1 VRAMPG
7 RGVSGPPLL
16 TWRGCA
22 NAWDCDEMGHMNV
35 RHYVGKWSEGLG
47 ALAAALAMPLA
58 FKRQAGSTIAPL
70 DQHIRFLAEA
80 RAGAPLSMQAGIV
93 DFGETD
99 AQVYQEMRHADGRV
113 AATYLTRVAHADV
126 KSGASFAWSARARAA
141 GQGLKTKVPAIATAR
156 SIDLTAPPSLA
167 SVGEADRLG
176 AHALGLSLVQPQDCD
191 VFGRLRPEGLIGRI
205 SDAAPHL
212 FQRWREEAGHSAGG
226 KRYGGAVVEYR
237 ILYRRWPQAGDLIAV
252 RSGIAEMT
260 PKFFRVIHWLLD
272 PVRGD
277 AFATAE
283 AIAITFDLDARK
295 AVACPA
301 ERLKALEPMVTPGM
315 AV

>member
-1 VRAMPG
+1 
-7 RGVSGPPLL
+7 VSGPPLL

-58 FKRQAGSTIAPL
+58 FTRKAGSTIAPV

-93 DFGETD
+93 DFGEAN
-99 AQVYQEMRHADGRV
+99 AQVYQEMRHADGRP
-113 AATYLTRVAHADV
+113 AATYLTRVAHTDI
-126 KSGASFAWSARARAA
+126 KSGRGFEWSARARAA
-141 GQGLKTKVPAIATAR
+141 AQTLKTKVPAIAAPRT
-156 SIDLTAPPSLA
+156 IDLTTAPGAA
-167 SVGEADRLG
+167 SVAEADRHG
-176 AHALGLSLVQPQDCD
+176 AHALGLSLVQPTDCD
-191 VFGRLRPEGLIGRI
+191 VFGRLRAEGLIGRI

-212 FQRWREEAGHSAGG
+212 FQRWREEAGQSAGG

-237 ILYRRWPQAGDLIAV
+237 IVYRRWPQAGDLIAV

-260 PKFFRVIHWLLD
+260 PKFFRVVHWLLD

-301 ERLKALEPMVTPGM
+301 ERLKALEPMLTPGM
-315 AV
+315 AI

>member
-1 VRAMPG
+1 MQE
-7 RGVSGPPLL
+7 SGMSAPPMLA
-16 TWRGCA
+16 WRGCA

-35 RHYVGKWSEGLG
+35 RHYVGKWSEGLA
-47 ALAAALAMPLA
+47 ALAAALHMPRA
-58 FKRQAGSTIAPL
+58 FHRQAGSTIAPV

-93 DFGETD
+93 DFAD
-99 AQVYQEMRHADGRV
+99 AEAKIYQEMRHADGRV
-113 AATYLTRVAHADV
+113 AATYLTRVAHLDA
-126 KSGASFAWSARARAA
+126 KTPQTFGWSARARAA
-141 GQGLKTKVPAIATAR
+141 AAGLGCTVPKEALAR
-156 SIDLTAPPSLA
+156 TIDLNAMPSTASMA
-167 SVGEADRLG
+167 EADRLG
-176 AHALGLSLVQPQDCD
+176 AHSLGLSFVQPHDCD

-212 FQRWREEAGHSAGG
+212 FQRWRTEAGASAGG

-237 ILYRRWPQAGDLIAV
+237 IVYRRWPQAGDLVSV
-252 RSGIAEMT
+252 RSGIAAMT
-260 PKFFRVIHWLLD
+260 DKYFRVIHWLLD
-272 PVRGD
+272 PERGD

-295 AVACPA
+295 AVSCPP
-301 ERLKALEPMVTPGM
+301 ERLKAIEPMLTPGM

>member
-1 VRAMPG
+1 M
-7 RGVSGPPLL
+7 SSPPLL

-58 FKRQAGSTIAPL
+58 FKRQAGSTIAPV

-93 DFGETD
+93 DFGEAD

-113 AATYLTRVAHADV
+113 AATYLTRVAHTDV
-126 KSGASFAWSARARAA
+126 KSGARFAWSARARAA
-141 GQGLKTKVPAIATAR
+141 AQNLTAKIPAIAAAR
-156 SIDLTAPPSLA
+156 TIDLTAAPAVA
-167 SVGEADRLG
+167 SVAEADRLG
-176 AHALGLSLVQPQDCD
+176 AHALGLNLVQPADCD
-191 VFGRLRPEGLIGRI
+191 VFARLRPEGLIGRI

-212 FQRWREEAGHSAGG
+212 FQRWREDAGQSAGG
-226 KRYGGAVVEYR
+226 KRFGGAVVEYR
-237 ILYRRWPQAGDLIAV
+237 IVYRRWPQAGDLVAV

-283 AIAITFDLDARK
+283 AIAITFDLDTRK
-295 AVACPA
+295 AVACPPA
-301 ERLKALEPMVTPGM
+301 RLEALAPMVTPGM